1 LTGGHLPYDRVRIN
15 RSRSPPPKGAMV
27 RAADV
32 SEKLGECLYVMMGR
46 RQTLLIGH
54 RLEGDAKTGSEANSK

>member
-1 LTGGHLPYDRVRIN
+1 
-15 RSRSPPPKGAMV
+15 MV